1 MIKSKSEDKFS
12 DCLSMKLHSESV
24 SISWFSQQLKRIFT
38 PKPQEALSEQVELQL
53 TIRFGEQEIPIL
65 GGAVKFGLRGGELKL
80 NLTNCKI
87 PLENLRLTPQLQ
99 EKIEIESQVENSEGT
114 ENTLAV
120 TPRGGI
126 TTKDNQVIKEVY
138 KFKDEAYQ
146 VYTKGTD
153 ENPALVF
160 QLQTDKE
167 ILIGGWQKKQIGIL
181 EVNDKPCT
189 IKAFFE
195 VQDEDI
201 RITSATGIWSKN
213 IIRNKTVWLQREL
226 LLREIKPKL
235 QPYISKAELLYE

>member
-1 MIKSKSEDKFS
+1 MNKPEYENKFP
-12 DCLSMKLHSESV
+12 DVLSMKLHGQPLLAT
-24 SISWFSQQLKRIFT
+24 WLLQLKKIFSSQ
-38 PKPQEALSEQVELQL
+38 PQDNFTDQIELQL

-65 GGAVKFGLRGGELKL
+65 GGTVNFGLRGGELKL

-87 PLENLRLTPQLQ
+87 PLENLRLTPQLP
-99 EKIEIESQVENSEGT
+99 EKIEIESQVENSEVT
-114 ENTLAV
+114 ENSLAL
-120 TPRGGI
+120 TSRGGI

-138 KFKDEAYQ
+138 KFKEEAYQ

-181 EVNDKPCT
+181 EINDKPCN
-189 IKAFFE
+189 IEAFFE

-201 RITSATGIWSKN
+201 RLTSATGIWSKD
-213 IIRNKTVWLQREL
+213 IGRAKIAWLQREL
-226 LLREIKPKL
+226 ILGWLIPKL
-235 QPYISKAELLYE
+235 QPYISKTELLYE